1 MIWYLELLLALAK
14 SLFLI
19 ALGMGVGVLLTW
31 ADRRQGA
38 MIQDRVGPNRAVVF
52 LPGRLAALLMLL
64 PALVLA
70 AGLMVGAFWLGQS
83 SEARHLGGLI
93 ALHLAV
99 AAIWVTAL
107 VIGGRVRVRGAR
119 NSLDLA
125 LLRLGN
131 PRRFVLIGILVHLL
145 LGFAT
150 GSGLDGAMAAAVAEF
165 GFRSGPAVTAL
176 MIVIGASYAASHAA
190 KQPRVGLR
198 LAGLLHPAAD
208 GIKSIWKEDIVP
220 SSVDRLMHGLAPFIS
235 FFPSLVVMA
244 VVPFG
249 PPVHLGPELQLERLL
264 EPLTSEPGAP
274 TVLLQL
280 LDVEVGILFFFALA
294 GTGIV
299 GAALAGWASNSKY
312 SLLGA
317 LRASSQM
324 ISYEVALG
332 LSLVGVLLF
341 TGSLRLDAM
350 VVWQAEHA
358 WGLFVQPLGF
368 ILFFAAAVAE
378 TKRIPFDLPEGESE
392 IVAGYFTE
400 YSGMKF
406 AMFFFAEYIAIVS
419 SSALMVTLFLGGW
432 HLPFVT
438 ADGIRVAFGGE
449 SWFEVALPHGAVVV
463 LGVLS
468 FLGKTVLLCWFQLL
482 VRWTLPRFRYDQL
495 MNLGWTRL
503 LPLSV
508 VNVLISA
515 VVVLI
520 ATGLSEETVASLKT
534 LGALTELAVVVGAV
548 ILVGYL
554 GARLFEPA
562 RHRRLVVTS
571 SARIAEK
578 LGGTPASSMGA

>member
-1 MIWYLELLLALAK
+1 MIWYVELSLALVKA
-14 SLFLI
+14 LFLI

-52 LPGRLAALLMLL
+52 VPGRLAAVLMLL
-64 PALVLA
+64 PALVIA
-70 AGLMVGAFWLGQS
+70 AGLVVGAVWAGDFPEVRQV
-83 SEARHLGGLI
+83 GGLV
-93 ALHLAV
+93 ALHVGL

-107 VIGGRVRVRGAR
+107 VIGGRTRVRGPR
-119 NSLDLA
+119 NALDHA
-125 LLRLGN
+125 LLVLGN
-131 PRRFVLIGILVHLL
+131 PRRFVLLGLL
-145 LGFAT
+145 AHAILGFL
-150 GSGLDGAMAAAVAEF
+150 SGFGGDAALTESLAEF

-176 MIVIGASYAASHAA
+176 VIVVGASYAAGYAA
-190 KQPRVGLR
+190 KQPQVGIR

-220 SSVDRLMHGLAPFIS
+220 ASVDRFMHGLAPFIS

-249 PPVHLGPELQLERLL
+249 PPVYLGPELELERLL
-264 EPLTSEPGAP
+264 DPLASDPGVP
-274 TVLLQL
+274 SVLLQL

-317 LRASSQM
+317 LRAASQM
-324 ISYEVALG
+324 VSYEVALG
-332 LSLVGVLLF
+332 ISLVGVLLF

-350 VVWQAEHA
+350 VAWQAEHA

-432 HLPFVT
+432 HLPFVA
-438 ADGIRVAFGGE
+438 ADGIRVAFGTHT
-449 SWFEVALPHGAVVV
+449 WFELRLPHLAVLV
-463 LGVLS
+463 LGVAA
-468 FLGKTVLLCWFQLL
+468 FLGKTVLLCWLQLL

-508 VNVLISA
+508 INVLVSA
-515 VVVLI
+515 VVVL
-520 ATGLSEETVASLKT
+520 AVTGLSSESLDTLKT
-534 LGALTELAVVVGAV
+534 LGTLTEGLVVLGAVV
-548 ILVGYL
+548 LLGYL
-554 GARLFEPA
+554 GVRVFEPA
-562 RHRRLVVTS
+562 RHRRLTVTS
-571 SARIAEK
+571 SAQIAER
-578 LGGTPASSMGA
+578 LGGTPASGMGA